1 MSITFSFVDPG
12 YSYSNVTSSIEADL
26 NKSSIAAPLY
36 DISRT
41 VTLTATLTPL
51 VSEQCQKVTLI
62 NSTTSS
68 IFASINSGS
77 VISIPAAAGYTFNS
91 AFNTN
96 EIFVSGSGTVGYI
109 VSK

>member
-1 MSITFSFVDPG
+1 MDPG

-26 NKSSIAAPLY
+26 NKSTTSAPLF
-36 DISRT
+36 DISRA
-41 VTLTATLTPL
+41 VTLTGTLTPL
-51 VSEQCQKVTLI
+51 VSEQCQTVTLI

-77 VISIPAAAGYTFNS
+77 VITIPASAGYTFNS

-96 EIFVSGSGTVGYI
+96 EISVSGSGTVGYI